1 MTTNEHGDVKNE
13 TKSLKPDWYGEISM
27 GNPSLQTPMMK
38 QFIGVKKKVPD
49 ALLLFRMGDFYELFL
64 QDALTA
70 ARVLEINVTSRNK
83 KDKEPV
89 PMAGIPFH
97 ALEAY
102 LPRLVSAGFKVA
114 IAEQEGDP
122 KSGKMLERV
131 LTRVVTPGVPWDTD
145 GVEAKES
152 CWLVAVCGIGPV
164 GVASLDVSTGE
175 FQVTQLNTITQAIA
189 EIQRLG
195 AKELILSQKFAAQ
208 EEVNPY
214 LDIYPHSIEDNSF
227 FDLRHAKTILCN
239 QLKVATLSGFGI
251 DKMHYSVS
259 AAGALLC
266 YVRDVTLNDLSHINR
281 IQKYNIASQ
290 MVLDEATKTNLE
302 ILQPIRGTNRK
313 GTLLHLLDKTATA
326 MGGRLLRKWL
336 AAPLV
341 DIVRIRRRQDAV
353 QTLLDEE
360 LRTTI
365 QEYLRQVY
373 DLERLSTK
381 LGQQKIS
388 PRELLSLAR
397 SVDTLPSIFALL
409 QDKPA
414 FQGFIPQNIPVEWAH
429 KIIDTF
435 VEDPPSVSSEGG
447 IIRTG
452 INTDL
457 DQYKLLSTQAKTA
470 IAAMEEAQRK
480 ATDIQ
485 SLKIKYNRVFGYFFE
500 VTSANKDKV
509 PEKWIR
515 KQTLSN
521 SERFIT
527 PELKEFEE
535 KILSSGEKAKALEQ
549 ALFFEIRDESF
560 KKIVL
565 FQDLAQRIAYIDVF
579 ASLAEVA
586 VFNRYCRP
594 EVDVSIDIQIKAG
607 RHPVIETMDMDEP
620 FVPND
625 IFMDANNRQILLTGP
640 NMSGKSTIMRQVA
653 LIVLMTQIGSFV
665 PANSAKIGLMDTLFV
680 RVGASDDLAQGRSTF
695 MVEMSETAF
704 ILNQA
709 TERSLLMLDEIGR
722 GTSTYDGMSI
732 AWAVCE
738 AIHDKIKARCIFATH
753 YHELTELSTRCASL
767 RNMHV
772 AISDGSD
779 GIRFLRTLQEGS
791 VGKSY
796 GIQCA
801 RLAGMPRS
809 VIRRASGLLEE
820 LEKKAALKATKD
832 QNQLS
837 LFHQPRTV
845 EVEVVPEKYQK
856 IMASLK
862 TTNLNECTPIQ
873 ALNLL
878 FELQKKLE

>member
-1 MTTNEHGDVKNE
+1 MTANDHGEIKNN
-13 TKSLKPDWYGEISM
+13 TKSRKPHWYGDISM
-27 GNPSLQTPMMK
+27 GNPSLQTPMMQ
-38 QFIGVKKKVPD
+38 QFIAVKKKVPD

-152 CWLVAVCGIGPV
+152 CWLVAICGTGPV
-164 GVASLDVSTGE
+164 GIASLDVSTGE
-175 FQVTQLNTITQAIA
+175 FQVTQLNTVTQAVA

-208 EEVNPY
+208 EELRPY
-214 LDIYPHSIEDNSF
+214 LDIYPHTIEDNSF
-227 FDLRHAKTILCN
+227 FDFRHARTILCN
-239 QLKVATLSGFGI
+239 QLRVSTLSGFGI
-251 DKMHYSVS
+251 DKMNTGVS

-266 YVRDVTLNDLSHINR
+266 YVRDVTLNDLSHVNR
-281 IQKYNIASQ
+281 IQKYNIAAQ

-302 ILQPIRGTNRK
+302 ILHPIRGTNRK

-341 DIVRIRRRQDAV
+341 DIVRIRRRQDAI
-353 QTLLDEE
+353 QTLLEEE
-360 LRTTI
+360 LRSTI

-397 SVDTLPSIFALL
+397 SVDTLPAIFALL

-414 FQGFIPQNIPVEWAH
+414 FQGFIPKDIPVEWAH
-429 KIIDTF
+429 QIIDTF
-435 VEDPPSVSSEGG
+435 VEDPPTVSGEGG

-452 INTDL
+452 INSDL

-470 IAAMEEAQRK
+470 IAAMEEEQRRK
-480 ATDIQ
+480 TDIQ
-485 SLKIKYNRVFGYFFE
+485 SLKIKYNRVFGYFLE

-509 PEKWIR
+509 PKEWIR

-535 KILSSGEKAKALEQ
+535 KILSSGEKAKSLEQ
-549 ALFFEIRDESF
+549 ELFFALRDESF
-560 KKIVL
+560 KKIVQ

-579 ASLAEVA
+579 SSLAEVA

-625 IFMDANNRQILLTGP
+625 VFIDDNNRQILLTGP

-653 LIVLMTQIGSFV
+653 LIVLMAQIGSFV
-665 PANSAKIGLMDTLFV
+665 PASSAKIGLMDTLFV

-738 AIHDKIKARCIFATH
+738 AIHDKIRARCIFATH
-753 YHELTELSTRCASL
+753 YHELTELSTRCATL

-772 AISDGSD
+772 AISDGSE

-801 RLAGMPRS
+801 RLAGMPRT
-809 VIRRASGLLEE
+809 VIRRATGLLEE
-820 LEKKAALKATKD
+820 LEKKAALKGGAD

-845 EVEVVPEKYQK
+845 EVEVVPEKLQN
-856 IMASLK
+856 IINSLND
-862 TTNLNECTPIQ
+862 TNLNEYTPLQ
-873 ALNLL
+873 ALNFL
-878 FELQKKLE
+878 FALQKKLK

>member
-1 MTTNEHGDVKNE
+1 MTTDEQP
-13 TKSLKPDWYGEISM
+13 SLKPEWYGTSSM
-27 GNPSLQTPMMK
+27 GNPALQTPMMQ
-38 QFIGVKKKVPD
+38 QFISVKKKVPD

-64 QDALTA
+64 QDAIVA
-70 ARVLEINVTSRNK
+70 ARTLEINVTSRNK
-83 KDKEPV
+83 KDKEPI
-89 PMAGIPFH
+89 PMAGIPYH

-122 KSGKMLERV
+122 KAKKMLERV
-131 LTRVVTPGVPWDTD
+131 LTRVVTPGVPWTAD

-152 CWLVAVCGIGPV
+152 CWLVAVSGTGPV

-175 FQVTQLNTITQAIA
+175 FQVTQLNTVIQAIA

-195 AKELILSQKFAAQ
+195 AKELVLSQKFAAI
-208 EEVNPY
+208 EEVRPY
-214 LDIYPHSIEDNSF
+214 LDRYPHVVEDNSF
-227 FDLRHAKTILCN
+227 FDPRHASVILCQ
-239 QLKVATLSGFGI
+239 QLKVSTLSGFGL
-251 DKMHYSVS
+251 DKMHSAVS

-266 YVRDVTLNDLSHINR
+266 YVRDVTLNKLSHVSR

-302 ILQPIRGTNRK
+302 ILHPIRGTNRK

-336 AAPLV
+336 SAPLV
-341 DIVRIRRRQDAV
+341 DIVRIRRRQDAIE
-353 QTLLDEE
+353 TLLDED
-360 LRTTI
+360 LRSGI
-365 QEYLRQVY
+365 QEYLREVY

-409 QDKPA
+409 KDKPA
-414 FQGFIPQNIPVEWAH
+414 FEGFIPSEVPVKWAYTVV
-429 KIIDTF
+429 DTL
-435 VEDPPSVSSEGG
+435 VEDPPTTSGDGG

-452 INTDL
+452 INAAL
-457 DQYKLLSTQAKTA
+457 DEYKMLSTQAKVA
-470 IAAMEEAQRK
+470 IAKIEEEQRK
-480 ATDIQ
+480 KTGIQ
-485 SLKIKYNRVFGYFFE
+485 SLKIKYNRVFGYFLE
-500 VTSANKDKV
+500 VTTSNKDKV
-509 PEKWIR
+509 PDIWIR
-515 KQTLSN
+515 KQTLSHC
-521 SERFIT
+521 ERFVT

-535 KILSSGEKAKALEQ
+535 KILSSGEKAKALELE
-549 ALFFEIRDESF
+549 LFTQLRDESF
-560 KKIVL
+560 KKITQ
-565 FQDLAQRIAYIDVF
+565 FQDLAKRIAFIDVF
-579 ASLAEVA
+579 ASLASVA
-586 VFNRYCRP
+586 VYNRYCRP
-594 EVDVSIDIQIKAG
+594 EVDVSIAIQIKGG
-607 RHPVIETMDMDEP
+607 RHPVIEMMEMDEP

-625 IFMDANNRQILLTGP
+625 ISIDKDNRQILLTGP

-653 LIVLMTQIGSFV
+653 LIVLMAQIGSFV
-665 PANSAKIGLMDTLFV
+665 PADSARVGLMDTLFV

-695 MVEMSETAF
+695 MVEMSETAY

-738 AIHDKIKARCIFATH
+738 AIHDKIKSRCIFATH
-753 YHELTELSTRCASL
+753 YHELTELSTKCPTL

-772 AISDGSD
+772 AISDGSEADGSD
-779 GIRFLRTLQEGS
+779 GIRFLRILKEGS

-809 VIRRASGLLEE
+809 VIKRAADLLAE
-820 LEKKAALKATKD
+820 LEKKEELRNATD
-832 QNQLS
+832 LNQLS
-837 LFHQPRTV
+837 LFHKPRTV
-845 EVEVVPEKYQK
+845 EIEVIPEKHK
-856 IMASLK
+856 LVMDALK
-862 TTNLNECTPIQ
+862 ELNINECTPMQ
-873 ALNLL
+873 ALTMLYSLKENVD
-878 FELQKKLE
+878 